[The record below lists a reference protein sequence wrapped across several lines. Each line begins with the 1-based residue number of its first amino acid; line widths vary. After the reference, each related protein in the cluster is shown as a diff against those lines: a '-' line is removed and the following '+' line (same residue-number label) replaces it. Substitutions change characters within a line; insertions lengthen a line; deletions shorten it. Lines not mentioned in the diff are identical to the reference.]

1 RLGAGQDATLGERSA
16 GEPLLPDVA
25 VGELGAACVALL
37 HVLDQPLL
45 EHAADAEDLGRDV
58 ALKDAP
64 AARLAERFGEK
75 LAGHA
80 ELVGQAAR
88 DHLDAV
94 AAPVLV
100 VVADFL
106 VTDPVAD
113 HLLQGTG
120 QIADARHDLD
130 RATQRLTLVLALDLA
145 PLVKAK
151 PLEVQ
156 PTVVVFV

>member
-1 RLGAGQDATLGERSA
+1 
-16 GEPLLPDVA
+16 
-25 VGELGAACVALL
+25 
-37 HVLDQPLL
+37 
-45 EHAADAEDLGRDV
+45 
-58 ALKDAP
+58 
-64 AARLAERFGEK
+64 
-75 LAGHA
+75 A

-156 PTVVVFV
+156 PTVVVFSEEDLVPDRVLAASVGVLERTCVMGGMVGPKRGSGHPKHSPGAVCPSASRPRRPRATRGDPAARRVRCT